1 MTYVMGISARQRLNR
16 KKPIWLVKH
25 RASRIH
31 FQSVGKSFPNGDKP
45 WTKIHIVE
53 TNNIEMFLNK
63 KKSRRA
69 QPFAIARLKKID
81 ETAVPR
87 A

>member
-1 MTYVMGISARQRLNR
+1 MGISARQMLNR

-25 RASRIH
+25 RASIIH

-45 WTKIHIVE
+45 WTTIHIVE

-69 QPFAIARLKKID
+69 QPFASARLKKID